1 MSKVHIGPLRVILVI
16 VVAFFTAVFIT
27 IGRRDAANDL
37 QVRSIYDVLG
47 RRVEIPLQV
56 DSIVCVKASAIRLVS
71 YVGGASMICG
81 VEECELK
88 GNPYTHLYANPDLIG
103 KSCIGPSMGGD
114 AELIVMANPD
124 VIFTTCSSVA
134 DAELLQRKT
143 GIPVVALDYGDLGIN
158 RDKFN
163 QSLRVIGQVIGCE
176 ERADTL
182 INYIENQ
189 IDELSNR
196 TLLIDQ
202 DEQKRVYVCGISY
215 KGKKG
220 LSSTDPYYPALQ
232 FLDTENVAWQIDSK
246 LVSPINGTIVDVEQ
260 IALWQ
265 PDVIFVDHDGLEL
278 VKEDLR
284 RLKMHN
290 PELYMIWPYNNTHSN
305 FEVMLLNSW
314 YMGKVLYPEAFTD
327 MEFDIK
333 RSEILNN
340 FLQQDITDSL
350 LNSWGE
356 YRKIDLYGE

>member
-1 MSKVHIGPLRVILVI
+1 MKRVYIVTFRVILVL
-16 VVAFFTAVFIT
+16 VVAFITAILIT
-27 IGRRDAANDL
+27 LVRRER
-37 QVRSIYDVLG
+37 VREFGMRSVNDVLG
-47 RRVEIPLQV
+47 RSVEIPIQV
-56 DSIVCVKASAIRLVS
+56 DSIVCIKASAIRLVS
-71 YVGGASMICG
+71 YMGGAPMVCG

-88 GNPYTHLYANPDLIG
+88 GNPYTHLYANPHL
-103 KSCIGPSMGGD
+103 KHKRCIGPTMGGD
-114 AELIVMANPD
+114 AELIAISMPD
-124 VIFTTCSSVA
+124 VIFTTCSSVSDA
-134 DAELLQRKT
+134 DLLQSKT

-176 ERADTL
+176 ERADSL
-182 INYIENQ
+182 IAYIEGQ
-189 IDELSNR
+189 IEELANR
-196 TLLIDQ
+196 TLLVEQ
-202 DEQKRVYVCGISY
+202 DEQKSVYVCGISY

-232 FLDTENVAWQIDSK
+232 FLDAENVAWQVDSK

-265 PDVIFVDHDGLEL
+265 PDVIFVDHDGLDL
-278 VKEDLR
+278 VKDDLH
-284 RLKMHN
+284 RLKMDY

-314 YMGKVLYPEAFTD
+314 YMGKMLYPNAFSD
-327 MEFDIK
+327 VDFDSK
-333 RSEILNN
+333 RGEILEN